1 VTFLRKRKGVSGV
14 ISGVFLVAIAVMIF
28 NVLAWQFFQYDAYH
42 RTALERDQREWER
55 FNERIEITDV
65 GYGSYLRFKVRNMGG
80 VTARIVTV
88 YLNDI
93 SSNIPR
99 TLVLANYITSNCSA
113 WISPGTEKWI
123 YTTIPVAAYDSYD
136 LCVATERGNLGR
148 VPRFLYSREPGA
160 GQELPFTFGFR
171 YNDFQYMNNLGVWT
185 PAWTHPSDYKPS
197 SYRVYLTNTYDV
209 DATIVGPDSRISF
222 ITDDFQAGNLQVAT
236 ASGDQT
242 LLAGKGDFIYFGAL
256 ANKLNAHKHYFVFIE
271 LYYKLQGSSNI
282 MGTMVGLL
290 AILT

>member
-1 VTFLRKRKGVSGV
+1 MTFLRKRKGVSGV

-99 TLVLANYITSNCSA
+99 TLVLANYITSCLL
-113 WISPGTEKWI
+113 
-123 YTTIPVAAYDSYD
+123 YTSDAAD
-136 LCVATERGNLGR
+136 E
-148 VPRFLYSREPGA
+148 
-160 GQELPFTFGFR
+160 
-171 YNDFQYMNNLGVWT
+171 
-185 PAWTHPSDYKPS
+185 
-197 SYRVYLTNTYDV
+197 
-209 DATIVGPDSRISF
+209 
-222 ITDDFQAGNLQVAT
+222 
-236 ASGDQT
+236 
-242 LLAGKGDFIYFGAL
+242 
-256 ANKLNAHKHYFVFIE
+256 
-271 LYYKLQGSSNI
+271 
-282 MGTMVGLL
+282 
-290 AILT
+290 